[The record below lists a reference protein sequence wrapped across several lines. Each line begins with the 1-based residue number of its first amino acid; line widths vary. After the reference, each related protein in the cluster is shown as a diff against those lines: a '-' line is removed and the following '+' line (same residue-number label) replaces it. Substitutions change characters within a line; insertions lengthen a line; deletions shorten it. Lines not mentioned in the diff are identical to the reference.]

1 VTDQELKE
9 LVASLAVA
17 QKETDLRQ
25 KETERLVQETSLQ
38 LKQTDR
44 AVAEFR
50 QSQLKGNEEL
60 RQVIKELKTQI
71 GGLGNKFGEFSE
83 GMPIPSLIEI
93 LAKQFGAEQIIEPK
107 QVRKGADEIELDLVG
122 ASNGGAKLVVA
133 AEVKS
138 VLNVRELKKFLRN
151 LSRFFEFFP
160 QFKGYKL
167 YGVLA
172 AVQSSKEM
180 DRAAVA
186 QGISLARMH
195 GDIFRLKVPAG
206 FHPKDFAAKTS

>member
-1 VTDQELKE
+1 MTDQELKE

-38 LKQTDR
+38 LRETDR

-50 QSQLKGNEEL
+50 QSQSQANEEL
-60 RQVIKELKTQI
+60 REIIKELKTQI

-83 GMPIPSLIEI
+83 GMAIPSLVEI
-93 LAKQFGAEQIIEPK
+93 LAKQFKAEQIIEPK
-107 QVRKGADEIELDLVG
+107 QVRKGADEIELDLIG
-122 ASNGGAKLVVA
+122 ASNGGARLVVA

-186 QGISLARMH
+186 QGIGLARMH
-195 GDIFRLKVPAG
+195 GDIFRLKVPSG
-206 FHPKDFAAKTS
+206 FRPKDFAAKPA